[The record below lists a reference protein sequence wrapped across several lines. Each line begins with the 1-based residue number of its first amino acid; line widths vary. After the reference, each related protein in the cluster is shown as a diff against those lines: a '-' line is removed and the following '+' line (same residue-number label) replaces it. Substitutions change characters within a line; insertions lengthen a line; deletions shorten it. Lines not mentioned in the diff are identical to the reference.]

1 MDKLLKIRSAYIFV
15 FLFFAVVLFAQPN
28 TKFELTR
35 INFEGN
41 NNFSSSVLRD
51 LIISKE
57 SPGWLSQFLNKIS
70 ALGNKAVYFD
80 SLLIPSDI
88 NTLKSFYQANGY
100 FKVKI
105 NSEYELDTLNN
116 EASLTYKINE
126 HEPVRFN
133 SFTLKGLEW
142 TPPEFIEILTD
153 YCEADTNKIYED
165 AIVDEKKNY
174 TLSFLRDHGFMLIS
188 ADTPTVV
195 IDTMKNKVDVEL
207 KFAPGNR
214 YKISDLYTQRT
225 GKGADLVDDALLKDI
240 VGIKIG
246 TWYSNYDIQ
255 RGTVRLFRTNLFTNA
270 NVSSVIS
277 DTAGNNVPLM
287 ISADIGLMNELSPE
301 LIMNNE
307 DNTFNLGLALN
318 YMRKNFLGEAR
329 KFTIGTSAAAQN
341 ISEFIKYP
349 SFADSAFYGY
359 FDARVS
365 IEQPFLLGEP
375 ITTKLET
382 YFTAQKRKDEYNS
395 TIIGGRLSFD
405 FELPQ
410 FTYFNS
416 FSAYLNVERSEY
428 DYKPAYIKD
437 LFSQDFQIKNGYTKE
452 YADSLAAN
460 YVDVDL
466 GGKYIS
472 QSTNAAI
479 GLNIGANKT
488 NDSFFPSSGY
498 ALSFLL
504 EDANSIPYLIS
515 RLFKSDFVRPL
526 FFKGVVTS
534 SFYLPVYDS
543 KLNAFGIKF
552 KIGKIFTYRGDQSAI
567 PLNQRLYAGGS
578 NSVRGWGTRQL
589 VPKNVEF
596 DLAANPTQDDLVAF
610 LSKGAAT
617 GGFFL
622 MEGSIETRNRLIGR
636 LGTALFIDYGNTW
649 NGYKEFRFDEVA
661 VAAGFGLRYYS
672 DYIPLR
678 IDFGFKVY
686 DPNDRRPMV
695 RKEFWKEILQFHIG
709 IGEAF

>member
-1 MDKLLKIRSAYIFV
+1 MKSK
-15 FLFFAVVLFAQPN
+15 FLFIFIFLFAAGLFAQSSK
-28 TKFELTR
+28 KFELTQ

-41 NNFSSSVLRD
+41 SNFSSSVLRE
-51 LIISKE
+51 IIYSKE
-57 SPGWLSQFLNKIS
+57 SPNWLSQFLNKIS
-70 ALGNKAVYFD
+70 SLGNKAVYFD
-80 SLLIPSDI
+80 SLQIPSDI
-88 NTLKSFYQANGY
+88 NALTNFYQAKGF

-105 NSEYELDTLNN
+105 KSNYTLDTSNN
-116 EASLTYKINE
+116 EAQLTYTIFE
-126 HEPVRFN
+126 SQPVNFH
-133 SFTLKGLEW
+133 SLSLKGLEW
-142 TPPEFIEILTD
+142 VAPEFQELLTD
-153 YCEADTNKIYED
+153 YCRVDTNKIYED

-174 TLSFLRDHGFMLIS
+174 TLSFLRDHGFMLVN
-188 ADTPTVV
+188 ADRPKVV

-207 KFAPGNR
+207 KFTPGNR
-214 YKISDLYTQRT
+214 YKISNLFTQRT
-225 GKGADLVDDALLKDI
+225 GKGSELVDDALLKDI

-246 TWYSNYDIQ
+246 SWYSNYDIQ
-255 RGTVRLFRTNLFTNA
+255 RGTVRLFRTNLFTSA

-277 DTAGNNVPLM
+277 DTSGNNVPLN
-287 ISADIGLMNELSPE
+287 ISADIGLMHELSPE
-301 LIMNNE
+301 IIMNNE

-318 YMRKNFLGEAR
+318 FIKKNFLGDAR

-341 ISEFIKYP
+341 ISEFIQHP

-359 FDARVS
+359 FDARIS
-365 IEQPFLLGEP
+365 IEQPFLFGEP

-382 YFTAQKRKDEYNS
+382 YFTAQKRKNEYNS

-416 FSAYLNVERSEY
+416 FNVYLNVERSEY
-428 DYKPAYIKD
+428 DYKKPYLKN
-437 LFSQDFQIKNGYTKE
+437 LYSQSYQIKYGAPKDFADSVASNFVEVDFPNGYT
-452 YADSLAAN
+452 
-460 YVDVDL
+460 
-466 GGKYIS
+466 S

-479 GLNIGANKT
+479 GINFGANKT
-488 NDSFFPSSGY
+488 NDTFFPSSGY
-498 ALSFLL
+498 ALSFLF
-504 EDANSIPYLIS
+504 EDGNSIPYLIS

-526 FFKGVVTS
+526 FFKGVFTS
-534 SFYLPVYDS
+534 SLYLPVYNS
-543 KLNAFGIKF
+543 KVDALGIKF
-552 KIGKIFTYRGDQSAI
+552 KIGQIFTYHGEQSAI

-589 VPKNVEF
+589 VPKNIEF
-596 DLAANPTQDDLVAF
+596 DLTANPTQDDFEAF

-622 MEGSIETRNRLIGR
+622 MEGSVETRNRLIGR

-649 NGYKEFRFDEVA
+649 NGYKEFRFDEIA

-672 DYIPLR
+672 DFVPLR
-678 IDFGFKVY
+678 IDFGLKVY

-695 RKEFWKEILQFHIG
+695 KKEFWKEILQFHIG

>member
-1 MDKLLKIRSAYIFV
+1 MKFKLLYIFI
-15 FLFFAVVLFAQPN
+15 FLFAAGLSAQSN
-28 TKFELTR
+28 KKHELTQ

-41 NNFSSSVLRD
+41 SNFSSSVLRE
-51 LIISKE
+51 IIFSKE
-57 SPGWLSQFLNKIS
+57 SPNWLSQLLNKIS
-70 ALGNKAVYFD
+70 SLGGKAVYFD
-80 SLLIPSDI
+80 SLLIQSDI
-88 NTLKSFYQANGY
+88 NALKNFYQAKGF

-105 NSEYELDTLNN
+105 NSDYELDTSNN
-116 EASLTYKINE
+116 EARLSYRIFE
-126 HEPVRFN
+126 SQPVYFN
-133 SFTLKGLEW
+133 SLTLKGLEW
-142 TPPEFIEILTD
+142 IAPEFQELLAD
-153 YCEADTNKIYED
+153 YCRVDTNKIYED

-174 TLSFLRDHGFMLIS
+174 TLSFLRDHGFMLVS
-188 ADTPTVV
+188 ADRPTVV

-207 KFAPGNR
+207 KFTPGNR

-225 GKGADLVDDALLKDI
+225 GKGFDLVDDSLLKEI

-255 RGTVRLFRTNLFTNA
+255 RGQVRLFRTNLFTSA
-270 NVSSVIS
+270 AVMSVIS
-277 DTAGNNVPLM
+277 DTAGNNVPLN
-287 ISADIGLMNELSPE
+287 ISADIGLMHELSPE
-301 LIMNNE
+301 IIMNNE

-318 YMRKNFLGEAR
+318 FIKKNFLGDAR

-341 ISEFIKYP
+341 ISEFFQHP

-359 FDARVS
+359 FDARIS
-365 IEQPFLLGEP
+365 IEQPFLFGEP

-382 YFTAQKRKDEYNS
+382 YFTAQKRKNEYNS

-416 FSAYLNVERSEY
+416 FNAYLNVERSEY
-428 DYKPAYIKD
+428 DYKPAYLKN
-437 LFSQDFQIKNGYTKE
+437 LFSRYFQIRDGAPKDF
-452 YADSLAAN
+452 ADSVAGN
-460 YVDVDL
+460 YVDQDL
-466 GGKYIS
+466 GGRYIS

-479 GLNIGANKT
+479 GINFGANKT
-488 NDSFFPSSGY
+488 NDTFFPSNGY

-515 RLFKSDFVRPL
+515 RLFKSDFARPL
-526 FFKGVVTS
+526 FFKSVITS
-534 SFYLPVYDS
+534 SLYLPVYNS
-543 KLNAFGIKF
+543 KVDALGIKF
-552 KIGKIFTYRGDQSAI
+552 KIGQIFTYRGEQSAI

-596 DLAANPTQDDLVAF
+596 DLAANPTQDDLESF
-610 LSKGAAT
+610 LGKGAAT

-622 MEGSIETRNRLIGR
+622 MEGSVETRNRIFGR
-636 LGTALFIDYGNTW
+636 VGTALFIDYGNTW
-649 NGYKEFRFDEVA
+649 NGYKEFRYDEIA

-672 DYIPLR
+672 DFVPLR
-678 IDFGFKVY
+678 IDFGFKIY
-686 DPNDRRPMV
+686 DPNDRRPMI